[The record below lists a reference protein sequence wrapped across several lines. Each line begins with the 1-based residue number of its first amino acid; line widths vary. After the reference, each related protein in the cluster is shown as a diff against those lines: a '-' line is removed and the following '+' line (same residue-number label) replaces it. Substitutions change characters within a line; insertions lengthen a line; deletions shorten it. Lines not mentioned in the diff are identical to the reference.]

1 MTSERASVVDDLLT
15 AVAKDLFAKTSWP
28 TPEDEPWRRTDLR
41 RLLPKGLLDLSAETP
56 PADPAEADDRHA
68 PLLPE
73 HFAARVI
80 TERGIPVAMA
90 VSPQASEAGL
100 SIEWCVPADLP
111 PGLETAGRAELNR
124 SPDRITAWHWRD
136 FPGSLVVHV
145 PRNSHIENPVV
156 VEERLIASD
165 PAISLVSSPHLH
177 VEAEEGAELMVIWSL
192 EGAPMTDESVT
203 PIVNSGLTASA
214 AANSNL
220 NITLRQNLG
229 ERVVFFHHDILSVR
243 RDARIGFVE
252 SQLGGALV
260 KTRAR
265 AILAGEGADVRLN
278 GIYIAGKKRH
288 MDIGTLQE
296 HRTARASSNALYKGA
311 VRSGGRSVFQGL
323 IEVAPKA
330 VKTDAYLTN
339 NNLILG
345 DDARSDSLPQL
356 DILTD
361 DVKCSH
367 GSTTG
372 KLDEGQIFY
381 LRSRGFSPGEA
392 KRELT
397 RAFLASVIDS
407 APAQWPKSSPPTW
420 TRLSH
425 TERID
430 VWADG

>member
-1 MTSERASVVDDLLT
+1 MTSERAGVVDDLLT
-15 AVAKDLFAKTSWP
+15 AVAKDLFAKTPWP

-41 RLLPKGLLDLSAETP
+41 RLLPKGLLDRSAQAP
-56 PADPAEADDRHA
+56 PADPAEIVDRHV

-73 HFAARVI
+73 QFAARVI
-80 TERGIPVAMA
+80 TERGIPVAI
-90 VSPQASEAGL
+90 VISPQAGEAGL
-100 SIEWCVPADLP
+100 SIEWCAPADLP
-111 PGLETAGRAELNR
+111 PSLETAARAELDR
-124 SPDRITAWHWRD
+124 SPDRITSWHWRD
-136 FPGSLVVHV
+136 FPGSLVVHAS
-145 PRNSHIENPVV
+145 RNARIENPVL

-165 PAISLVSSPHLH
+165 PALFLVSAPHLH
-177 VEAEEGAELMVIWSL
+177 VEVEQGAQLTVVWSL

-203 PIVNSGLTASA
+203 PIVNSALTASA
-214 AANSNL
+214 APNSHL

-229 ERVVFFHHDILSVR
+229 DRVVLFHHDILSVQ
-243 RDARIGFVE
+243 RDAHIGFIE
-252 SQLGGALV
+252 SHLGGAMV

-265 AILAGEGADVRLN
+265 SILAGEGADVRLN
-278 GIYIAGKKRH
+278 GIYIAGEKRH

-296 HRTARASSNALYKGA
+296 HRAARANSNALYKGA

-397 RAFLASVIDS
+397 RAFLASVIDGAPGAVSEILS
-407 APAQWPKSSPPTW
+407 ADLDEA
-420 TRLSH
+420 LSYG
-425 TERID
+425 EN
-430 VWADG
+430 